1 MACPGTTAQALVMVI
16 SSSKAERVRL
26 AALVD
31 DEAPVLLVADAADAV
46 ALLGERAFAAT
57 PAPTDI
63 EEDGVEVDSDARV
76 ARWRERSITL
86 APLEHDLLLCLLG
99 NVGHTLTFET
109 LHRTVWGNDHLGGR
123 TDLQSTVKRLR
134 RKLQFLGSPLTIEAV
149 RGVGL
154 RLVDGRTPGRAAPA

>member
-1 MACPGTTAQALVMVI
+1 MVI
-16 SSSKAERVRL
+16 SPSKTERARL

-46 ALLGERAFAAT
+46 ALLGERPFAAPSV
-57 PAPTDI
+57 PAVF

-86 APLEHDLLLCLLG
+86 APLEHDLLLFLLG
-99 NVGHTLTFET
+99 NVGHALTFAT
-109 LHRTVWGNDHLGGR
+109 LHRSVWGNDHLGGR
-123 TDLQSTVKRLR
+123 GDLQSTVKRLR
-134 RKLQFLGSPLTIEAV
+134 RKLQFLGSPLAIEAV

-154 RLVDGRTPGRAAPA
+154 RLVDGRTPGRATPA

>member
-1 MACPGTTAQALVMVI
+1 MVI
-16 SSSKAERVRL
+16 SPSKAERARL

-31 DEAPVLLVADAADAV
+31 DEAPVLLVADAR
-46 ALLGERAFAAT
+46 GRGRAPGGAGRSPLPLA
-57 PAPTDI
+57 PADI
-63 EEDGVEVDSDARV
+63 EEGGVEVDSDARV

-123 TDLQSTVKRLR
+123 SDLQSTVKRLR

-154 RLVDGRTPGRAAPA
+154 RLVDGRTAGACHARLTTVGPYS